1 MSALENGFSMSTSW
15 YALFSVFLM
24 NVQLGQN
31 YHQRDM
37 VDHAAA
43 VAADTVTKTLCA
55 DAKDF
60 GGVPQGQYSGAREKA
75 VKEATSP
82 ILDLVAPGDACKVS
96 AKSAGGAGVGGGHD
110 GNKQMDVSVNCEIPC
125 SVPFAAQIMC
135 EGGPGKSHVK
145 FEAKQRATATGC
157 DSGSSGSAGLGSGG

>member
-55 DAKDF
+55 DTKDY

-75 VKEATSP
+75 VKDATSP
-82 ILDLVAPGDACKVS
+82 ILDLVAPKNACKVS
-96 AKSAGGAGVGGGHD
+96 AKSGGAAGGSAD
-110 GNKQMDVSVNCEIPC
+110 GKKQMDVSVNCEIPC
-125 SVPFAAQIMC
+125 NVPFAAQIMC
-135 EGGPGKSHVK
+135 KGGPGKSHVN
-145 FEAKQRATATGC
+145 FEAKQKATATGC
-157 DSGSSGSAGLGSGG
+157 DSGSGTSSAGLGSGG